1 MRNIIQ
7 GIEATTLL
15 AAARG
20 DLAPAVA
27 RPEPLRFVVMW
38 RVVTR
43 PGSALPRLVPV
54 RE

>member
-15 AAARG
+15 ATTQG
-20 DLAPAVA
+20 EVAP
-27 RPEPLRFVVMW
+27 PKLEPTSYVVMW

-43 PGSALPRLVPV
+43 PGAPLPRLVPIG
-54 RE
+54 